1 MRRIYSVTLFFILL
15 PLSSA
20 YGQGTLQEQ
29 NAFIDKS
36 LSRIFNTFN
45 ERESQVIQQQEQRK
59 KAEAEALQ
67 NLFNIATTSVQAQ
80 QAVSDLVNIEKALSQ
95 KSVMASAE
103 FTASIRQ
110 ERAAAEERRS
120 AMASQAEG
128 AKNQVASARTE
139 VKRGEN
145 ELRALIARDSEK
157 RGALSALQNNW
168 LSHQTGENFSTL
180 LGVIQITSNDSAVTS
195 DVNITSQDKAGN
207 PTTGARVRFEG
218 DDERR
223 KGTTPGFSCVT
234 ALKPCTEKNIGIG
247 FYYFWTERERG
258 ATSDK
263 KFGKFITDPVNLIT
277 IIEDR

>member
-1 MRRIYSVTLFFILL
+1 MRLIYSLVLFFILL

-20 YGQGTLQEQ
+20 YGQGTVQEQ
-29 NAFIDKS
+29 KAFIDKS

-59 KAEAEALQ
+59 KAEAAALQ
-67 NLFNIATTSVQAQ
+67 NLFNIVATSVQAE
-80 QAVSDLVNIEKALSQ
+80 QAASDFAHIEEALSQ
-95 KSVMASAE
+95 KSVMATAE
-103 FTASIRQ
+103 FSASIRR
-110 ERAAAEERRS
+110 ERLSAEERRS
-120 AMASQAEG
+120 ALASQAEG

-145 ELRALIARDSEK
+145 ELRALIARDSETK
-157 RGALSALQNNW
+157 GALSALKNNW

-180 LGVIQITSNDSAVTS
+180 LGVIHITANDSAVTS
-195 DVNITSQDKAGN
+195 DVNITSQDKAGT

-223 KGTTPGFSCVT
+223 KNKAPGFSCVT
-234 ALKPCTEKNIGIG
+234 SAKPCTERKVGVG

-263 KFGKFITDPVNLIT
+263 NYGKFITDLV
-277 IIEDR
+277 EV

>member
-1 MRRIYSVTLFFILL
+1 MRPIYSAILSFILL
-15 PLSSA
+15 PLFSA
-20 YGQGTLQEQ
+20 YGQGTSPEQ
-29 NAFIDKS
+29 KAFVDKA
-36 LSRIFNTFN
+36 LSRIFQSFN
-45 ERESQVIQQQEQRK
+45 QRENQVIQEQEQRK
-59 KAEAEALQ
+59 AAKAVALEK
-67 NLFNIATTSVQAQ
+67 LFNIAATSVQAQ
-80 QAVSDLVNIEKALSQ
+80 QAVSDLANIEKALSQ

-110 ERAAAEERRS
+110 ERAAAEERQS
-120 AMASQAEG
+120 ALANQEEG
-128 AKNQVASARTE
+128 AKNELARAGDA
-139 VKRGEN
+139 VNRGEN

-157 RGALSALQNNW
+157 KGALSALQNNW

-234 ALKPCTEKNIGIG
+234 TPKPCTEKNIGIG

-263 KFGKFITDPVNLIT
+263 NFGKFIIDPVHVIT